1 MVVGE
6 SGEED
11 LMSRAFRGALLI
23 VGLLVATRCAHQ
35 PEKPV
40 DNLPP
45 LEVDPFTGLDS
56 LGEDETQAFTFRK
69 GPAPPPDVSERVK
82 LGFPPPP
89 APSRM
94 KPPAAPELK
103 VLRTQP
109 SGENALVGAVT
120 ATFNQPMVPVA
131 ALDELRRWDAP
142 LEITPKPE
150 GRFRWLGTSTV
161 TFEPKGRMPFATRFQ
176 IRIPAGTRALS
187 GKTLERE
194 TRWELS
200 TPRVEIVSALPY
212 RHSNQNKPD
221 TPIALLFNQRIDP
234 SAVHAAL
241 SVRGG
246 GSPVALELVPRGEWP
261 KLKYLAS
268 GVATWEPERTVV
280 VRPTRPLELATSF
293 TVTLRAGL
301 KGEGPLPTTSDQHHY
316 FSSYGPLRV
325 DEIRCSDSRC
335 NPDWGF
341 TVVFTNPLTTPEDE
355 LAKLIKVTP
364 APADLE
370 IKGAGTYF
378 TIRGSFK
385 PRSLVAIEVARGPR
399 DVHDQE
405 LAEPARK
412 ELKTGDLYPMLTFP
426 AHGHAVME
434 SRGDRKVPLDV
445 TSVTSSRLRLV
456 KVQREQLPRVI
467 ELARYSYDD
476 DGKRDPLKE
485 IKGLVVTRTLKTG
498 VRENGRAR
506 IGLPTDE
513 ALGKGGQ
520 GVLYLELKSEELKR
534 FDKWANPFRGLVV
547 NVTDLGLM
555 ARYDHDRI
563 IVMATGLESGKPLAG
578 IKLEIRDRKGE
589 VVWEG
594 KTGADGTALAPGR
607 RELKGQPAYV
617 LWAERGRDST
627 FLQLEGGNPSGNYL
641 SSYTSWGYAP
651 AKKHLKMF
659 LFTDRNPYRPGETV
673 HLKGVLRQEDTT
685 PEGGIEPLPAGV
697 RDVKIRVESPRGNKL
712 IENKEVKV
720 SASGAFS
727 VDVAI
732 PVGAD
737 LGHYSVYVV
746 SSEGSAYGAFQVEE
760 YRAPEFEVKVETGEG
775 PFFLGDTVK
784 ARAGADYLF
793 GAPMAGAEARYSVRR
808 EEASFRPP
816 KHDGFSFGEA
826 VPIWWR
832 WSYGHGRRGGRY
844 GGYAYGSGAAGTIVK
859 QGTGR
864 LDATGRIAFEHK
876 LRPDEKDRRHGPASF
891 TIETEVFD
899 QNRQTIANRKILTA
913 HPASLYL
920 GLRPEKTVVKAG
932 EPTKVAAVLCK
943 LDGARVAGTPL
954 KLRALQVETKVTT
967 VKEGGTWQYKY
978 ESRELEADACEL
990 RSAKDPAS
998 CELTLK
1004 KPGMYLLRSE
1014 TRDERGRLAR
1024 TTLTIYAYGP
1034 GYVPWRLENQSK
1046 IELVPDKESYQPGET
1061 ARVLVKS
1068 PLRDARGFLT
1078 ISRSG
1083 MVSHKLL
1090 ELSGNAQVVEV
1101 PISEK
1106 HLPEL
1111 FVGVALSRG
1120 RLKDASLGK
1129 ASQDLGRPTFAH
1141 GQVKLAVS
1149 IEEKRLRV
1157 EVKPRQLAVLPS
1169 GTLDLELATRDQRGR
1184 GVSAEV
1190 AVMVVDEGV
1199 LSLLGYQTPDP
1210 LAYFWASR
1218 GADTALAD
1226 NRNAL
1231 LKRELGL
1238 KPPPSP
1244 RRSRN
1249 GNGMR
1254 LAAQRVMSKSEV
1266 AAAPAE
1272 AAPAPDFKAKSGYA
1286 GKKDSGGA
1294 PRIRSRSLF
1303 ATTAY
1308 YNPGVETDEQG
1319 RASLKIKMPDNLTT
1333 FRIMAVVLDRTRA
1346 DRFGRG
1352 DAQVKVRKP
1361 LLLRPSL
1368 PRFLSVGDRFEAAV
1382 MVHNETE
1389 QDGEVDVLVRGRNLK
1404 ALGPQRKR
1412 VKIAAHRALE
1422 VRFAMAP
1429 ETAGPAR
1436 VQFAAVLSG
1445 KDAKP
1450 ETDAV
1455 EKQIP
1460 VLLPATTEAFAT
1472 YGMTESSISQTVIPP
1487 KDALPGYGGLE
1498 VSMSSTALNGLEDS
1512 VRYLVDYP
1520 FECTEQTASRILPI
1534 FALKDILKDFKIAK
1548 LGDLA
1553 AQKQLSEDGV
1563 RKLLGT
1569 QRWDGGW
1576 GMWPGA
1582 RISWPYLTAYA
1593 LFTLERAREAGYKV
1607 AEDPLRRGR
1616 QFLKRILDYPRSEFG
1631 EEYNFVAQVLS
1642 VWALSERKQHERKH
1656 LKRLYEN
1663 RKRLPLFAKV
1673 WLMQAIFR
1681 ADGKNAEV
1689 LELLRELNN
1698 AAVESAS
1705 AAHFSEIATESLRLL
1720 MHSEERTDAI
1730 ALYALLEV
1738 DPDHAL
1744 MPKLARGL
1752 ISSRVKGHW
1761 STTQANAY
1769 ALTALARYYKQVEKV
1784 VPDYVASLWLGEEGY
1799 LGQAAFKGRQMRV
1812 VQQEVPMNALQKL
1825 GREKEELILSKQGP
1839 GKLYYRIGLRYA
1851 PKSLRLPP
1859 EEQGFAV
1866 TRSYEPIEDAKDSVV
1881 RQKDGVWRVKA
1892 GSYVRVRL
1900 TVVVPDRRYFVAVLD
1915 PLPAGLEA
1923 VNLGFATT
1931 ASSRLGN
1938 QLKNKV
1944 YDFYSWYAFFAFDH
1958 QELRDESV
1966 VLFADR
1972 LPSGVYEY
1980 TYLARATTL
1989 GRFVAAPTKAEEMY
2003 HPETFGRT
2011 ATAIVEVK

>member
-1 MVVGE
+1 
-6 SGEED
+6 
-11 LMSRAFRGALLI
+11 MSRMLRHALLVI
-23 VGLLVATRCAHQ
+23 GLLLATQCAHQ

-45 LEVDPFTGLDS
+45 LKVDPFAGLDS

-82 LGFPPPP
+82 LAFPPPP
-89 APSRM
+89 APGRM

-109 SGENALVGAVT
+109 TGENELVGAVT

-131 ALDELRRWDAP
+131 ALEELRSRWDAP
-142 LEITPKPE
+142 LELTPRPE

-161 TFEPKGRMPFATRFQ
+161 TFEPKGRMPFSTRYE

-187 GKTLERE
+187 GRTLEKE
-194 TRWELS
+194 TRFSFS
-200 TPRVEIVSALPY
+200 TPRVELASALPY
-212 RHSNQNKPD
+212 RHSRQNKPD
-221 TPIALLFNQRIDP
+221 TPLALLFNQKVDP
-234 SAVHAAL
+234 RAAL
-241 SVRGG
+241 AALALRGG
-246 GSPVALELVPRGEWP
+246 QESVELALVPRTEWG
-261 KLKYLAS
+261 KLRYLAA
-268 GVATWEPERTVV
+268 GVATWEPERTLV
-280 VRPTRPLELATSF
+280 VRPVRPLALATGYTL
-293 TVTLRAGL
+293 TVRAGL
-301 KGEGPLPTTSDQHHY
+301 KGEGPLPTTNELHHT
-316 FSSYGPLRV
+316 FSTYGPLKV
-325 DEIRCSDSRC
+325 DEIRCGDTEHC
-335 NPDWGF
+335 DPEWGL
-341 TVVFTNPLTTPEDE
+341 VVSFTNPLVTNEEE
-355 LAKLIKVTP
+355 LAKLVKVTP
-364 APADLE
+364 APPDLE
-370 IKGAGTYF
+370 LKGSGTYF
-378 TIRGSFK
+378 TLRGSFK
-385 PRSLVAIEVARGPR
+385 PRATVAIEVSPGMK
-399 DVHDQE
+399 DVHGQE

-412 ELKTGDLYPMLTFP
+412 ELKTGDLHPALGFP
-426 AHGHAVME
+426 ARGLAVME
-434 SRGDRKVPLDV
+434 AKGDRKVPLEV
-445 TSVTSSRLRLV
+445 QSVTSARLRLV
-456 KVQREQLPRVI
+456 KVQRDQLPKVL
-467 ELARYSYDD
+467 ELARYTYDD
-476 DGKRDPLKE
+476 DGKRDPLKDV
-485 IKGLVVTRTLKTG
+485 KGLTVTRTLKTG
-498 VRENGRAR
+498 VKQNARAR

-513 ALGKGGQ
+513 GLGRGGM
-520 GVLYLELKSEELKR
+520 GVLYLELKSDELRR
-534 FDKWANPFRGLVV
+534 FDKWANPYRGLVV

-563 IVMATGLESGKPLAG
+563 VAMATALESGKPLAG
-578 IKLEIRDRKGE
+578 VKLELRDRKGE
-589 VVWEG
+589 VVWQG
-594 KTGADGTALAPGR
+594 KSGPDGSALAPGR
-607 RELKGQPAYV
+607 RELKGQPGYV
-617 LWAERGRDST
+617 LWAERGRDVT
-627 FLQLEGGNPSGNYL
+627 FLQLEGSNAAGYL

-685 PEGGIEPLPAGV
+685 PEGGIEALPASV
-697 RDVKIRVESPRGNKL
+697 RVVKIRVESPRGAKL
-712 IENKEVKV
+712 VENKEVKV

-727 VDVAI
+727 VDVAV

-746 SSEGSAYGAFQVEE
+746 SVEGSAYGSFQVEE

-775 PFFLGDTVK
+775 PFFLGETLR

-793 GAPMAGAEARYSVRR
+793 GAPMAGAEVRYTVRR

-816 KHDGFSFGEA
+816 RNDDFGFGEA
-826 VPIWWR
+826 VPHWWR
-832 WSYGHGRRGGRY
+832 FSYGYGRRGGRY
-844 GGYAYGSGAAGTIVK
+844 GGYAYGSGAAGSIVK
-859 QGTGR
+859 EGSGR
-864 LDATGRIAFEHK
+864 LDAAGRIAFEHRLK
-876 LRPDEKDRRHGPASF
+876 PDETDRRHGPASF
-891 TIETEVFD
+891 TLEAEVVD
-899 QNRQTIANRKILTA
+899 QNRQTIANRKIVTA
-913 HPASLYL
+913 HPASLYV
-920 GLRPEKTVVKAG
+920 GLRPEKSVVKAG
-932 EPTKVAAVLCK
+932 EPTKVAAVLCA
-943 LDGARVAGTPL
+943 LDGGRVAGTAL
-954 KLRALQVETKVTT
+954 KLRALQVETKVKT
-967 VKEGGTWQYKY
+967 VKTAEGWQYRY
-978 ESRELEADACEL
+978 ESNEVEADACEL
-990 RSAKDPAS
+990 TTAKDPRD

-1014 TRDERGRLAR
+1014 TKDGKGRLAR
-1024 TTLTIYAYGP
+1024 TTLTLYAYGP

-1046 IELVPDKESYQPGET
+1046 LELVPDKESYRPGDV
-1061 ARVLVKS
+1061 AKVLVKS

-1078 ISRSG
+1078 VSRSG
-1083 MVSHKLL
+1083 MVSHKAL
-1090 ELSGNAQVVEV
+1090 ELRGSAEVVEV

-1111 FVGVALSRG
+1111 FVGVALARG
-1120 RLKDASLGK
+1120 RLKEPGLGK

-1141 GQVKLAVS
+1141 GEVKLPVA

-1157 EVKPRQLAVLPS
+1157 EVKPKQAAVLPS
-1169 GTLDLELATRDQRGR
+1169 GTLELALETRDHAGR
-1184 GVSAEV
+1184 AAPAEV

-1199 LSLLGYQTPDP
+1199 LALLGYKTPDP

-1218 GADTALAD
+1218 SAETALAD
-1226 NRNAL
+1226 NRDAL
-1231 LKRELGL
+1231 LKREQALR
-1238 KPPPSP
+1238 PPPSP
-1244 RRSRN
+1244 RRTRN
-1249 GNGMR
+1249 GGGR
-1254 LAAQRVMSKSEV
+1254 HGLVMQKRIILEPFAV
-1266 AAAPAE
+1266 EGRE
-1272 AAPAPDFKAKSGYA
+1272 AAPAPALAGDFKAKKGYA
-1286 GKKDSGGA
+1286 GKDDSGGGA
-1294 PRIRSRSLF
+1294 PRIRSRSVF

-1308 YNPGVETDEQG
+1308 YNPAVETDEQG

-1333 FRIMAVVLDRTRA
+1333 FRIMAVVIDRARP
-1346 DRFGRG
+1346 DRFGKG
-1352 DAQVKVRKP
+1352 EGQVKVRKP

-1389 QDGEVDVLVRGRNLK
+1389 ARAPVDVLVRGRNLK
-1404 ALGPQRKR
+1404 ALGPARKL
-1412 VKIAAHRALE
+1412 VTMEAHRALE
-1422 VRFAMAP
+1422 VRFPMAP
-1429 ETAGPAR
+1429 ETVGPAR
-1436 VQFAAVLSG
+1436 VQFAAVLNP
-1445 KDAKP
+1445 AKGAP

-1455 EKQIP
+1455 EKQLP

-1472 YGMTESSISQTVIPP
+1472 YGMTDSSIAQTVMPP

-1498 VSMSSTALNGLEDS
+1498 ISLSSTALNGLEDS

-1520 FECTEQTASRILPI
+1520 FECTEQTASRVLPI
-1534 FALKDILKDFKIAK
+1534 FALKEILRDFKIAK

-1553 AQKQLSEDGV
+1553 AQKQLSEAGV
-1563 RKLLGT
+1563 RKLLSY

-1593 LFTLERAREAGYKV
+1593 LFALERAKEAGTKV
-1607 AEDPLRRGR
+1607 DEEPLRRGR

-1631 EEYNFVAQVLS
+1631 EQYDLVAQVIS
-1642 VWALSERKQHERKH
+1642 VWALSERKQHERAH
-1656 LKRLYEN
+1656 TKRLYEK
-1663 RKRLPLFAKV
+1663 RKLLPLFAKV
-1673 WLMQAIFR
+1673 WLMQALFR
-1681 ADGKNAEV
+1681 DGGKSAEV
-1689 LELLRELNN
+1689 SELLRELDN

-1744 MPKLARGL
+1744 LPKLARGL
-1752 ISSRVKGHW
+1752 IASRVKGHW

-1784 VPDYVASLWLGEEGY
+1784 VPDYVASLWLGEQGY
-1799 LGQAAFKGRQMRV
+1799 LGQAAFKGRQLRV
-1812 VQQEVPMNALQKL
+1812 VQQAVPMSALAKV
-1825 GREKEELILSKQGP
+1825 GEKEELILSKQGP

-1859 EEQGFAV
+1859 EEQGFAL
-1866 TRSYEPIEDAKDSVV
+1866 TRSYEPVEDAKDTVV
-1881 RQKDGVWRVKA
+1881 REKDGTWRIKA

-1923 VNLGFATT
+1923 VNLGFATS

-1938 QLKNKV
+1938 QLKNKL